1 MGFYRVFMT
10 KRYFVTLNFLF
21 FFSFLGQVAEVFA
34 YFPSTLWSSERIPNT
49 LIGLTLGHF
58 LKPNRYDLVVIHP
71 DGLILYE
78 KHEETL
84 IKSFEYNNKSKI
96 QWMKVAAF
104 DVDNDGLDELLLT
117 GFHLGRVT
125 SVVVSLSERKYV
137 EKGNLSAYLNVVLWN
152 GEKTLLSQNRLGSGD
167 FSGPF
172 YPMSWQTPKGQAP
185 TGRAGK
191 LVSKDPI
198 RLPGQWAG
206 DEPSLYDV
214 SGFSKDEKTDG
225 FLALSPTGILVHYQM
240 QEGKWKALWKSG
252 QEYGGRVTYFNLP
265 VKDMMNQVTN
275 HRFYVPLHFEVVG
288 KGRLPLLENGPSE
301 ESVLMGPHLPSES
314 LPRVRQELSVYLPR
328 NEGYLKNV
336 VGAVPS
342 VRSSSIA
349 RLVWTGYGFQEN
361 WSSARFDGAITDFT
375 LVDWDYD
382 GSEEIVAT
390 FLLRDKGYVDTLKKQ
405 DSLIIV
411 IKPTF

>member
-1 MGFYRVFMT
+1 MI
-10 KRYFVTLNFLF
+10 KRPIFVLNLLF
-21 FFSFLGQVAEVFA
+21 FFSFLGVVGESFA
-34 YFPSTLWSSERIPNT
+34 YFPSTLWSSDRIPKT

-58 LKPNRYDLVVIHP
+58 ITPNRHDLVVIHP

-84 IKSFEYNNKSKI
+84 IKSFEYNNKSKA
-96 QWMKVAAF
+96 QWMKVSAF
-104 DVDNDGLDELLLT
+104 DVDGDGLDEVLLT
-117 GFHLGRVT
+117 GFYLGRVT
-125 SVVVSLSERKYV
+125 SLVVSLTDGKYF

-152 GEKTLLSQNRLGSGD
+152 GEKILLSQNRLGAGD

-172 YPMSWQTPKGQAP
+172 FRMVWQAPKGQN
-185 TGRAGK
+185 GK
-191 LVSKDPI
+191 LIAQDSI

-206 DEPSLYDV
+206 EQPSLYDV
-214 SGFSKDEKTDG
+214 SGFPKSTEKLDG

-240 QEGKWKALWKSG
+240 QEGKWKSTWKSG

-288 KGRLPLLENGPSE
+288 KGQLPLLENRPFE
-301 ESVLMGPHLPSES
+301 EGVSMGPQLPSKS
-314 LPRVRQELSVYLPR
+314 LLRTRSELCVYLPR

-342 VRSSSIA
+342 VRSSSLA

-361 WSSARFDGAITDFT
+361 WSSVHFDGAITDFT
-375 LVDWDYD
+375 LVDWDHD
-382 GSEEIVAT
+382 GSEEILAT
-390 FLLRDKGYVDTLKKQ
+390 FLLLRFWRMSRFLRL
-405 DSLIIV
+405 SLS
-411 IKPTF
+411 